1 MPKEKLPSFD
11 NLLNSNWEYV
21 FNYLLKKTSNEYI
34 SEEITIQS
42 FSKAFE
48 KIHLFNPKY
57 NFKTWIISIAKNSYS
72 DYLRKKK
79 LLFKDLDNQRIE
91 NFVSEFNPEQSM
103 INMEDYDNL
112 NLKIDELKPIYRDM
126 IKYRYIE
133 DLSILEISKKLN
145 QPVNTIK
152 IKIFR
157 AKKLLSEKLN
167 EKWLIF

>member
-79 LLFKDLDNQRIE
+79 LLFKDLNNQKIE

-167 EKWLIF
+167 EK

>member
-72 DYLRKKK
+72 NYLRKKK

-167 EKWLIF
+167 EK

>member
-1 MPKEKLPSFD
+1 MPKEKMPSFD

-167 EKWLIF
+167 EK

>member
-1 MPKEKLPSFD
+1 MQKEKLPSFD

-79 LLFKDLDNQRIE
+79 LLFKDLNNQKIE

-133 DLSILEISKKLN
+133 DLSIQEISEKLN

-157 AKKLLSEKLN
+157 AKKLLGEKL
-167 EKWLIF
+167 K

>member
-1 MPKEKLPSFD
+1 MPKEKIPSFD

-167 EKWLIF
+167 EK

>member
-79 LLFKDLDNQRIE
+79 LSFKDLDNQRIE

-167 EKWLIF
+167 EK

>member
-91 NFVSEFNPEQSM
+91 NFVSESNPEQRM
-103 INMEDYDNL
+103 INMEDYNNL
-112 NLKIDELKPIYRDM
+112 NSKIDELKPIYRDM

-167 EKWLIF
+167 EK

>member
-133 DLSILEISKKLN
+133 DLSIQEISEKLN

-157 AKKLLSEKLN
+157 AKKLLGEKL
-167 EKWLIF
+167 K

>member
-1 MPKEKLPSFD
+1 MPQEKLPSFD

-167 EKWLIF
+167 EK

>member
-1 MPKEKLPSFD
+1 MPKKKLPSFD
-11 NLLNSNWEYV
+11 YLLNSNWEYV

-57 NFKTWIISIAKNSYS
+57 NFKTWIITIANNSYS

-79 LLFKDLDNQRIE
+79 LLFKDLDNQKVE

-103 INMEDYDNL
+103 INTEDYDNL
-112 NLKIDELKPIYRDM
+112 NSKIDELKPMYKEM

-167 EKWLIF
+167 AK

>member
-1 MPKEKLPSFD
+1 MQKEKLPSFD

-79 LLFKDLDNQRIE
+79 LLFKDLNNQKIE

-133 DLSILEISKKLN
+133 DLSIQEISEKLN

-157 AKKLLSEKLN
+157 AKKLLSEKL
-167 EKWLIF
+167 K